1 MSLTSTRQFDFTG
14 GSGHRLSG
22 RLDLP
27 TGEPRAAALFA
38 HCFTCSKD
46 HHASVRISRA
56 LAERGFAV
64 LRFDF
69 TGLGNSAGDF
79 ANTGFSSNVGDLV
92 AAARALADAVAP
104 PRLLLGHSLGG
115 AAVIRAAAALP
126 EVGAV
131 VTVNAPFGPEHLR
144 RLVAGREAEIAA
156 EGRVL
161 IEIGGRSFPITADFL
176 EDIGDQP
183 MAEALTALGRP
194 LLVFHDPGDPV
205 VPVENADRILAAA
218 CHPKSFIALDGAGHL
233 VADRDD
239 AARVAEIAAVW
250 AARALRLAPADSGAA
265 PRNEVG
271 RASVREAGDSRLAV
285 LVTTGG
291 QVFRAD
297 EPPPVGG
304 GSGPDPYQ
312 LLLAALGACTAMTL
326 RLYAERKGWPLAGV
340 AVDLAHGKVD
350 GSGGGRV
357 DRFDRRLIL
366 KGPLDAGQ
374 RQRLLEIAGRCP
386 VHRTLESVPEILT
399 VLDEGEGR
407 EPRPGGRV
415 AGGTQR

>member
-1 MSLTSTRQFDFTG
+1 MSLTSTRQFDFMG

-27 TGEPRAAALFA
+27 AGETRAAALFA

-46 HHASVRISRA
+46 HHASIRISRA

-79 ANTGFSSNVGDLV
+79 ANTDFSSNVGDLV

-115 AAVIRAAAALP
+115 AAVIRAASELP

-131 VTVNAPFGPEHLR
+131 VTVNAPFGPAHLR

-156 EGRVL
+156 EGRAR

-183 MAEALTALGRP
+183 MAATLATLGRP
-194 LLVFHDPGDPV
+194 LLVFHDPDDPV

-218 CHPKSFIALDGAGHL
+218 RQPKSFIALDGAGHL
-233 VADRDD
+233 VADRED
-239 AARVAEIAAVW
+239 AAHVAEIAAAW
-250 AARALRLAPADSGAA
+250 ATRALRLAPADTAA
-265 PRNEVG
+265 SPRNEVG
-271 RASVREAGDSRLAV
+271 RASVREAGDSRLGV
-285 LVTTGG
+285 LVTAGG
-291 QVFRAD
+291 RVFRAD

-326 RLYAERKGWPLAGV
+326 RLYAERKDWPLAGI
-340 AVDLAHGKVD
+340 AVDLAHGKTD
-350 GSGGGRV
+350 GGDGRRI
-357 DRFDRRLIL
+357 DRFERRLIL
-366 KGPLDAGQ
+366 DGPLDAAQ
-374 RQRLLEIAGRCP
+374 KQRLLEIAERCP
-386 VHRTLESVPEILT
+386 VHRTLESAPVIRT
-399 VLDEGEGR
+399 VL
-407 EPRPGGRV
+407 
-415 AGGTQR
+415 GGTDG